1 MDMGVDLV
9 GNLVVVSKNMG
20 ALVATSGTTH
30 LTSNG
35 SQDAPMS
42 HIVSI
47 DLHCT
52 LPQAGIVD
60 HSLYRP
66 LLSTVKVKPIL

>member
-1 MDMGVDLV
+1 MDLV

-47 DLHCT
+47 DLHYT